1 MGFKKM
7 DKKDLLK
14 LIEDDDLGLLKV
26 KPKTNAA
33 EQADDRLLNSFKEI
47 NEFFKKNNKEPTAN
61 KNDVK
66 EFQLFSR
73 LSGIR
78 SDSAKSEKLKPF
90 DEYGLLGAKKP
101 IASVADIFSDD
112 DLNLL
117 NDGPNSIFDLKHVPK
132 EKVAP
137 DYIAKRKPCKD
148 FEKFRAIFQQCHA
161 DLANK
166 QRFFLPFTKEKQ
178 MTEGAFFV
186 LKGLLLYIAEIKDDE
201 KNKRSPR
208 LRIIFENE
216 TEADLLGHSLGS
228 QLYRDGRRVS
238 EHNEKLLDGF
248 NNIDSNDE
256 HTGFIYVLKSL
267 SERSDIKQIADLY
280 KVGFSSVPVEQRIK
294 DAAMEPTFLMSPV
307 KIVTTFKC
315 YNVSPQKLE
324 LLLHKFFGSACLDV
338 DVYDANGKRFVPREW
353 FIAPLEVIEQTVHFI
368 LSGEIVDFE
377 YDPHRKIIVARK
389 ESK

>member
-1 MGFKKM
+1 M

-26 KPKTNAA
+26 KPKTNVA

-47 NEFFKKNNKEPTAN
+47 NDFFKKNNKEPIAN

-78 SDSAKSEKLKPF
+78 SDSAKTEKLKPF
-90 DEYGLLGAKKP
+90 DVYGLLGTKKP
-101 IASVADIFSDD
+101 IESVADIFSDD
-112 DLNLL
+112 DMNLL
-117 NDGPNSIFDLKHVPK
+117 NDGPNSIFDLRHVSK

-148 FEKFRAIFQQCHA
+148 FAKFKALFQQCHT

-166 QRFFLPFTKEKQ
+166 QRFLLPFAKEKQ

-186 LKGLLLYIAEIKDDE
+186 LKGLLLYIAEIRDDE

-228 QLYRDGRRVS
+228 QLYRDGRRIS

-248 NNIDSNDE
+248 NNIESIDE

-294 DAAMEPTFLMSPV
+294 DAATEPTFLMSPV
-307 KIVTTFKC
+307 KIMTTFKC
-315 YNVSPQKLE
+315 YNVNPQKIE
-324 LLLHKFFGSACLDV
+324 LLLHKFFGSACLDI
-338 DVYDANGKRFVPREW
+338 DVYDINGKRYVPREW
-353 FIAPLEVIEQTVHFI
+353 FIAPLEVIEQSIHFI

-377 YDPHRKIIVARK
+377 YDPHSKTIVARK
-389 ESK
+389 DSK